1 MQGMIGVL
9 AINVG
14 IPGNCRIA
22 LEVARICQ
30 KMRLRKRPNYGE
42 CLQSSDDV
50 WKLFDGED
58 ISFGCFDTS
67 SGLDLR
73 WILLDSMC

>member
-1 MQGMIGVL
+1 MQGMIDVL

-30 KMRLRKRPNYGE
+30 KMRLRKRPNYEE
-42 CLQSSDDV
+42 CLQSSDDI

-58 ISFGCFDTS
+58 ISFGYFDTN
-67 SGLDLR
+67 SGLDLDFSKR
-73 WILLDSMC
+73 